1 MTVPDI
7 DPVNK
12 VTLPPDPVVNVGDVG
27 DSRTLMSPPLAVPAS
42 AFKPA
47 FNIMASELL
56 LAT

>member
-12 VTLPPDPVVNVGDVG
+12 VTLPPDPVVNVGDSWTG
-27 DSRTLMSPPLAVPAS
+27 TIMSPPLAVPAS
-42 AFKPA
+42 SFKPA

-56 LAT
+56 LVT

>member
-12 VTLPPDPVVNVGDVG
+12 VTLPPDPVVNVGDSG
-27 DSRTLMSPPLAVPAS
+27 TLMSPPLAVPAS

-56 LAT
+56 LVT

>member
-12 VTLPPDPVVNVGDVG
+12 VTLPPDPVVNVGEPE
-27 DSRTLMSPPLAVPAS
+27 TIMSPPLVVPAS
-42 AFKPA
+42 LFKPA

-56 LAT
+56 LVT